1 VHVAKVCAGRLRTP
15 RATCADLRGSH
26 ALRDARAG
34 NRDPDNAASSVLHSE
49 GDRADD
55 QRDAARGDNTD
66 DKISSDGD
74 E

>member
-1 VHVAKVCAGRLRTP
+1 
-15 RATCADLRGSH
+15 
-26 ALRDARAG
+26 LRDARAG

-66 DKISSDGD
+66 DKVPADVN